1 MQRPFGD
8 KAMGSI
14 GKWMRWGLVAGLTC
28 WLAIAMPSASLA
40 ISWQDLLRA
49 VPSVIQGVQL
59 ANLSPDQEVGL
70 GRNIDQQIKQEVRIS
85 SDREAQRLIAEIGRE
100 LVAASDR
107 PNLPYTFQLVAD
119 REVNAFATM
128 GGFVYVHEGI
138 LDAAD
143 DRDQVA
149 AVIAHEIGHIAGRH
163 ALEQMQ
169 QMSIAQGIATAAGLD
184 RDRLVGLGVNL
195 ALRLPRSREFEFDAD
210 RRGTLN
216 LARAGY
222 NPRAMG
228 AFLQKLQGMSRG
240 QVPAFLSTHPPIPDR
255 IQAIDEVMAQA
266 GLPNRPYNPTPVA
279 PSSNPAAN
287 LSGARRNWQ
296 RLRLRQRWN

>member
-1 MQRPFGD
+1 MDWSKNVR
-8 KAMGSI
+8 
-14 GKWMRWGLVAGLTC
+14 RWGWVAGLTC
-28 WLAIAMPSASLA
+28 LLAIAFPLPGGA

-59 ANLSPDQEVGL
+59 ANLSPQQEVAL
-70 GRNIDQQIKQEVRIS
+70 GRNIDQQIRREVRIS
-85 SDREAQRLIAEIGRE
+85 TDREAQQLIEEIGRE
-100 LVAASDR
+100 LAATSDR
-107 PNLPYTFQLVAD
+107 PDLPYTFQLVAD
-119 REVNAFATM
+119 RDVNAFATV

-143 DRDQVA
+143 DRDQLA
-149 AVIAHEIGHIAGRH
+149 AVMAHEIGHITGRH

-169 QMSIAQGIATAAGLD
+169 QMAIAQGIATAAGLD

-216 LARAGY
+216 LARSGY
-222 NPRAMG
+222 NPQAMG

-240 QVPAFLSTHPPIPDR
+240 QMPAFLSTHPPIPER
-255 IQAIDEVMAQA
+255 IRAINEVIAQA
-266 GLPNRPYNPTPVA
+266 GLPNQPYNPVA
-279 PSSNPAAN
+279 QPANSAAN
-287 LSGARRNWQ
+287 VPVERRNWQ

>member
-1 MQRPFGD
+1 
-8 KAMGSI
+8 MGLS
-14 GKWMRWGLVAGLTC
+14 KRVCRWGLVAGLTGL
-28 WLAIAMPSASLA
+28 LAIAFPRVSLA

-59 ANLSPDQEVGL
+59 ANLSPAQEVEL
-70 GRNIDQQIKQEVRIS
+70 GRNIDQQIRREVRLS
-85 SDREAQRLIAEIGRE
+85 SDREAQQLIEEIGRE
-100 LVAASDR
+100 LAATSDR

-143 DRDQVA
+143 DRDQLA
-149 AVIAHEIGHIAGRH
+149 AVIAHEIGHITGRH
-163 ALEQMQ
+163 ALAQMQ

-184 RDRLVGLGVNL
+184 RDRLVGLAVNL
-195 ALRLPRSREFEFDAD
+195 ALRLPRSRDFEFDAD

-216 LARAGY
+216 LVRVGY
-222 NPRAMG
+222 NPQAMG

-240 QVPAFLSTHPPIPDR
+240 QMPAFLSTHPPISDR
-255 IQAIDEVMAQA
+255 IRAIDEVIAQA

-279 PSSNPAAN
+279 QPVKPSAN
-287 LSGARRNWQ
+287 WQDAPRNWQ
-296 RLRLRQRWN
+296 RFRLRQRWN

>member
-1 MQRPFGD
+1 
-8 KAMGSI
+8 MGLS
-14 GKWMRWGLVAGLTC
+14 KKVCRWGLVAGLTC
-28 WLAIAMPSASLA
+28 LLAIAWPAATSA

-59 ANLSPDQEVGL
+59 ANLSPEQEVGL
-70 GRNIDQQIKQEVRIS
+70 GRNIDQQVKQEVRMS
-85 SDREAQRLIAEIGRE
+85 TDREAQRLIEEIGRE
-100 LVAASDR
+100 LAATSDR

-119 REVNAFATM
+119 REVNAFATA

-169 QMSIAQGIATAAGLD
+169 QMAIAQGIATAAGLD

-216 LARAGY
+216 LARSGY
-222 NPRAMG
+222 NPQAMG

-240 QVPAFLSTHPPIPDR
+240 QVPAFLSTHPPTPDR
-255 IQAIDEVMAQA
+255 IQAINEVIAQA

-279 PSSNPAAN
+279 QPVNPSAN
-287 LSGARRNWQ
+287 LQGARRNWQ

>member
-1 MQRPFGD
+1 
-8 KAMGSI
+8 MGLS
-14 GKWMRWGLVAGLTC
+14 KKVRRWGWVAGLTC
-28 WLAIAMPSASLA
+28 LLAIALPQASLA

-59 ANLSPDQEVGL
+59 ANLSPEQEVAL
-70 GRNIDQQIKQEVRIS
+70 GRNIDQQVKREIRLS
-85 SDREAQRLIAEIGRE
+85 SDVAAQRLIEEIGRE
-100 LVAASDR
+100 LATTSDR

-119 REVNAFATM
+119 REVNAFATV

-143 DRDQVA
+143 DRDQLA
-149 AVIAHEIGHIAGRH
+149 AVIAHEIGHITGRH

-169 QMSIAQGIATAAGLD
+169 QMSIAQGIATATGLD

-222 NPRAMG
+222 NPQAMG
-228 AFLQKLQGMSRG
+228 AFLQKLQAKSGG
-240 QVPAFLSTHPPIPDR
+240 QMPAFLSTHPPIPDR
-255 IQAIDEVMAQA
+255 IQAINEVIIQA

-279 PSSNPAAN
+279 QPVNPAAN
-287 LSGARRNWQ
+287 GQGDRRNWQ
-296 RLRLRQRWN
+296 RFRLRPRWN